1 MRYVDTSVL
10 MAFLLPESSSHLAE
24 RLMTSPGDALAYSSW
39 TEVELLSAVGIQ
51 VRRKLLTKRAAKKAI
66 DVFADSVAPSLVR
79 LAVDDNDHRMAA
91 HMLDGWQTSLR
102 AGDALHLA
110 LVQEYR
116 AELWTFDRVM
126 SKAASH
132 FGLRCQLMRT

>member
-10 MAFLLPESSSHLAE
+10 VAYLLPESGSQAAE
-24 RLMTSPGDALAYSSW
+24 RLMASPGDDLAFSSW
-39 TEVELLSAVGIQ
+39 TEVELLSALGMQ
-51 VRRKLLTKRAAKKAI
+51 VRRKLITRSEARKVVDAF
-66 DVFADSVAPSLVR
+66 VHSVAPALVR

-91 HMLDGWQTSLR
+91 HMLNGWQTGLR

-110 LVQEYR
+110 LVQEWQ
-116 AELWTFDRVM
+116 AELWTFDRTM

-132 FGLRCQLMRT
+132 FGLRCQLLRR

>member
-10 MAFLLPESSSHLAE
+10 MAFLLPESGSELAE
-24 RLMTSPGDALAYSSW
+24 RLMTSPGALLAFSSW
-39 TEVELLSAVGIQ
+39 TELELLSALGIQ
-51 VRRKLLTKRAAKKAI
+51 IRRKLITRRGAQKAV
-66 DVFADSVAPSLVR
+66 DAFADLVAPTLVR

-91 HMLDGWQTSLR
+91 HMLNGWQTGLR

-110 LVQEYR
+110 LVRQHQ
-116 AELWTFDRVM
+116 AELWTFDRTM

-132 FGLRCQLMRT
+132 FGLQCHLLRS